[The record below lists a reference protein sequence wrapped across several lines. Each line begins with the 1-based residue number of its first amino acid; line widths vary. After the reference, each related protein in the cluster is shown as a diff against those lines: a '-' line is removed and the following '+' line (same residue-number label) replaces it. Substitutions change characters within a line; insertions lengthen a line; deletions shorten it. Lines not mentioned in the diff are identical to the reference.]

1 MKIPIG
7 HILKFLRKKNNLS
20 QNIIAEYLVV
30 SRQTYVRYELNIV
43 ELTVSQIFL
52 IGSFYNLDIKELIF
66 IIEKR
71 DDIRNFHHLDQM
83 LKNYTL
89 TMEKSV

>member
-30 SRQTYVRYELNIV
+30 SRQTYVRYELDIV
-43 ELTVSQIFL
+43 ELTLSQIFL
-52 IGSFYNLDIKELIF
+52 IGSFYKLDIKELIF

-71 DDIRNFHHLDQM
+71 EAIRDFDQLDQM
-83 LKNYTL
+83 LKSYTHA
-89 TMEKSV
+89 MAKSD